1 MKKIIINNNI
11 FFINNNLEKYS
22 DYLKSESQNINFYAF
37 DFNKLSTVVK
47 KNKNIRREQNLI
59 IINKEFWNKEI
70 KEEIKKIFLKKL
82 NISNPHILFICLNKN
97 INLKEQIFLLEE
109 QNFLYKISNAEKNSD
124 KLVLNNFLLELIF
137 QRIKDISRLNDYI
150 INSFQTIVDS
160 KVINKQKSEIEK
172 LCSELESLSK
182 IDVLTNVLNR
192 RAFFDAMEREKS
204 RTLRDIWRLNG
215 IRNYPI
221 DFSKVHPAPKELK
234 NIIDKEPKGTF
245 LDHYGRFSCIML
257 DIDSFKEVND
267 TFGHLAG
274 DAVLKELGELLN
286 SNSIFRN
293 NDIIGRYGGEEFIVI
308 LPETNSEYAKSPA
321 ERLRKE
327 LKEKKFYSNGEI
339 FHVTISIGIS
349 EFKTSDKSCEDLID
363 RADKALY
370 YAKSHGKNMPIIYE
384 DIFKE

>member
-370 YAKSHGKNMPIIYE
+370 YAKSHGKNMTIIYE